1 MKRKPIDE
9 TVDAILAIYKKIDKG
24 EIESEEEARK
34 AIKAEVQS
42 WRNYKTLVSFNPQTT
57 ILPAEVAFKN
67 GAIGP
72 FHEELS
78 RLRRLRDAFQGP
90 DYRDALELAIRAVRI
105 VGMIR
110 LKDLREILK
119 K

>member
-1 MKRKPIDE
+1 MKKKPIDE

-42 WRNYKTLVSFNPQTT
+42 WRDYKTLVSFDPRTT

-67 GAIGP
+67 GAIGS

-90 DYRDALELAIRAVRI
+90 GYRDSLELAISAIQI
-105 VGMIR
+105 VGKMR
-110 LKDLREILK
+110 LKDLKEILK

>member
-1 MKRKPIDE
+1 MKKKPIDE
-9 TVDAILAIYKKIDKG
+9 TVDNILAIYRKIDKG

-34 AIKAEVQS
+34 AINHEVQS
-42 WRNYKTLVSFNPQTT
+42 WRGYKTFVSFDPRTT
-57 ILPAEVAFKN
+57 ILPAEVAFRN

-78 RLRRLRDAFQGP
+78 KLRRLRDAFQGP
-90 DYRDALELAIRAVRI
+90 DYRDALELAISAIQI
-105 VGMIR
+105 VCHMR
-110 LKDLREILK
+110 LKDLKEVLK